1 MALPDLRR
9 IRTESELR
17 AIIGE
22 PSALVC
28 SKLSDRL
35 NPVTRRFVELS
46 PLVMLATAG
55 ADGTCD
61 VSPRGDGPG
70 FVRILDDQTLM
81 MPDRPGNRLAD
92 ALRNILATG
101 RAGLLF
107 LIPGVTES
115 FRVNGRAWITDDAAL
130 LADSAVEGKP
140 PRLGLVIEIEE
151 AFAQCSK
158 ALLRSDTWNPERFRR
173 RDELPSNGEIM
184 RSVNPGLDAAEYDA
198 ARDARYARR
207 EGFY

>member
-28 SKLSDRL
+28 SKLTDRL
-35 NPVTRRFVELS
+35 NPLTRRFVELS
-46 PLVMLATAG
+46 PLVMLGTAA

-70 FVRILDDQTLM
+70 FVRILDEQTLL

-92 ALRNILATG
+92 ALRNVLSNP
-101 RAGLLF
+101 RVGLLF
-107 LIPGVTES
+107 LIPGVTDT
-115 FRVNGRAWITDDAAL
+115 FRVNGRAWVTDDAAV

-140 PRLGLVIEIEE
+140 PRLGIVVEIEE

-158 ALLRSDTWNPERFRR
+158 AFIRSDAWNPERFRR
-173 RDELPSNGEIM
+173 RDELPSMGEIM
-184 RSVNPGLDAAEYDA
+184 GSINPSCDAAEYDA
-198 ARDARYARR
+198 ARAARYARR